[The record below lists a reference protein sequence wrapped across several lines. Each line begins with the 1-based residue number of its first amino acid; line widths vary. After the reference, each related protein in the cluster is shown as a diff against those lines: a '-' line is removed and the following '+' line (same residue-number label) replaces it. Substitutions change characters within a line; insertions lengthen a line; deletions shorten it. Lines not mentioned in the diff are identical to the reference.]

1 MTLAGIPSLKTKLFF
16 WFILSAYSVFFAEV
30 VSGSYPM
37 AFFNPFNPA
46 DVWGWIA
53 LMPLYGLHTLVLA
66 SAVFSWG
73 RPKFYA
79 LFLAGAIFGLY
90 EAYITKVLW
99 HPGWG
104 AVWIVGGVAVVEIF
118 VIALFWHPFMAFIIP
133 LSAGEAT
140 LTGSTEIVDGMPAW
154 MRRWLTSR
162 NIAIVFL
169 LFAAWAGMTHG
180 GQAPFA
186 LHTLLS
192 SLISAVFLLGIVYYW
207 KRRTTGR
214 VYSMRSL
221 LPTPR
226 QAVLLLLPLL
236 AIYLL
241 FGIGMLPNRIPGIWG
256 QAPIWAFYVALFAL
270 LYIAVRKSNSDTM
283 PVFPLV
289 RAVIGWKWMALFFG
303 VFTAV
308 SVLWNLT
315 GLSVLVLI
323 LSWFPGAFI
332 GAYFISWSAKEAL
345 SGTVNINKRGEYPVP
360 AQGAMG
366 R

>member
-1 MTLAGIPSLKTKLFF
+1 MTDIPSLRTKLFF

-37 AFFNPFNPA
+37 AFFDPFNPA

-66 SAVFSWG
+66 SVVFSRG

-99 HPGWG
+99 NPGWG
-104 AVWIVGGVAVVEIF
+104 AVWTAGGVAVVEIF

-133 LSAGEAT
+133 LAAGEAT
-140 LTGSTEIVDGMPAW
+140 LSDSTEIVDGMPAW
-154 MRRWLTSR
+154 MRRWLTSKR
-162 NIAIVFL
+162 IGVVFL
-169 LFAAWAGMTHG
+169 LFAAWAGMVHG

-186 LHTLLS
+186 IHTLLS
-192 SLISAVFLLGIVYYW
+192 SLISAGFLLGLVYIW
-207 KRRTTGR
+207 KRRTAGR
-214 VYSMRSL
+214 SHSMRSL
-221 LPTPR
+221 LPNPR
-226 QAVLLLLPLL
+226 QAAMLLVPLL
-236 AIYLL
+236 AIYLVFG
-241 FGIGMLPNRIPGIWG
+241 FGIFPERIPGVRG
-256 QAPIWAFYVALFAL
+256 QAPIWAFYGLLFVLLYFAL
-270 LYIAVRKSNSDTM
+270 RRSNRDTV
-283 PVFPLV
+283 PVCPLV
-289 RAVIGWKWMALFFG
+289 RPHIRWKRLAVFFG
-303 VFTAV
+303 VFTVA

-323 LSWFPGAFI
+323 LSWFPGAFL
-332 GAYFISWSAKEAL
+332 GAYFIVWSAREAL
-345 SGTVNINKRGEYPVP
+345 SKTVNINKRGEYPVP

>member
-1 MTLAGIPSLKTKLFF
+1 MAEVPTLGTKLFF
-16 WFILSAYSVFFAEV
+16 WFILSAFSVFFAEV

-46 DVWGWIA
+46 DIWGYIV
-53 LMPLYGLHTLVLA
+53 LMPLYGLHLIILSSV
-66 SAVFSWG
+66 VFSGG

-99 HPGWG
+99 NPGWG
-104 AVWIVGGVAVVEIF
+104 AVWYIGGVAVVELF
-118 VIALFWHPFMAFIIP
+118 VIALFWHPFMAFMIP
-133 LSAGEAT
+133 LAAGEAT
-140 LTGSTEIVDGMPAW
+140 LTSSTEIVDGMPAW

-162 NIAIVFL
+162 NIAVVFI

-192 SLISAVFLLGIVYYW
+192 SLISAGFLLGLVYAW
-207 KRRTTGR
+207 KRETAGR
-214 VYSMRSL
+214 GYPMRSL
-221 LPTPR
+221 LPSPR
-226 QAVLLLLPLL
+226 QAAFLLLPLL

-241 FGIGMLPNRIPGIWG
+241 FGIGMFPERIPGVWG
-256 QAPIWAFYVALFAL
+256 QAPVWALYGLLFAL
-270 LYIAVRKSNSDTM
+270 LYLASRKSNEDTM

-289 RAVIGWKWMALFFG
+289 RPRIGWKWLAAFFG

-315 GLSVLVLI
+315 GLSVLVLV
-323 LSWFPGAFI
+323 LSWFPGMFI
-332 GAYFISWSAKEAL
+332 GGYFILWSAREAL
-345 SGTVNINKRGEYPVP
+345 AGTAKIYKKGGHPVT
-360 AQGAMG
+360 AQGATG

>member
-1 MTLAGIPSLKTKLFF
+1 MTLADIPSLKTKLFF
-16 WFILSAYSVFFAEV
+16 WFILSALSVFFAEV
-30 VSGSYPM
+30 VSGSSPM
-37 AFFNPFNPA
+37 AFFDPFNPSYI
-46 DVWGWIA
+46 WGWLV
-53 LMPLYGLHTLVLA
+53 LMPLYGLHTLVL
-66 SAVFSWG
+66 SSVVFSGG

-104 AVWIVGGVAVVEIF
+104 AVWIVGGVAVVEVF
-118 VIALFWHPFMAFIIP
+118 VIALFWHPFLSFIIP
-133 LSAGEAT
+133 LAAGEAT

-154 MRRWLTSR
+154 MRRWLTSK

-192 SLISAVFLLGIVYYW
+192 SLISAGFLLGLVYIW
-207 KRRTTGR
+207 KRRTAGR
-214 VYSMRSL
+214 SYPMRSL
-221 LPTPR
+221 LPSRR
-226 QAVLLLLPLL
+226 QAAFLLVPLL
-236 AIYLL
+236 FIYLL
-241 FGIGMLPNRIPGIWG
+241 FGFGAYPQWVPGVWG
-256 QAPIWAFYVALFAL
+256 QAPIWALYGLLFAV
-270 LYIAVRKSNSDTM
+270 LYFAIRKSNSDTV

-289 RAVIGWKWMALFFG
+289 RPRIGWKWMALFFG

-315 GLSVLVLI
+315 GLSVLVLA

-332 GAYFISWSAKEAL
+332 GAYFFLWSAKAAL